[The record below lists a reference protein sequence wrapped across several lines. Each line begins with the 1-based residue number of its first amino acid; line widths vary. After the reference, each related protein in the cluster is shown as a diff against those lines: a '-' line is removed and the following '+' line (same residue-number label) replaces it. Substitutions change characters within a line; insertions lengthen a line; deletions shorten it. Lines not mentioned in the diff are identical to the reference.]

1 MRTLAVKGLRM
12 KKLALALS
20 LSAALAGCVSLG
32 KDPPPTLLTLT
43 PAVTAPAGLSAT
55 GKPADALTVIEPD
68 APQKLDVA
76 RVPVQ
81 VDGATVAYLKDAVW
95 VEKPARLFARLIS
108 ETIRAK
114 QTRMVI
120 AGSDIRFAAATKL
133 SGQLTEMGYDA
144 QSSSVVVRFDA
155 VLQQPDG
162 QVMTRRFEATVPG
175 VQATPEAVGPAL
187 NEAANKVAADVAAW
201 IG

>member
-1 MRTLAVKGLRM
+1 MRISTM
-12 KKLALALS
+12 KKLALALA
-20 LSAALAGCVSLG
+20 LSAAVSGCVSLG
-32 KDPPPTLLTLT
+32 KGPPPSLLTLT

-55 GKPADALTVIEPD
+55 GKPADALTVIDPD
-68 APQKLDVA
+68 APQKLDVT

-81 VDGATVAYLKDAVW
+81 VDGSTVAYLKDAVW
-95 VEKPARLFARLIS
+95 VEKPARLFARLVA

-120 AGSDIRFAAATKL
+120 EGSDVRFAAATKL
-133 SGQLTEMGYDA
+133 SGQLVEMGYDA
-144 QSSSVVVRFDA
+144 RTSTALVRFDA

-162 QVMTRRFEATVPG
+162 QVMTRRFEASVPG
-175 VQATPEAVGPAL
+175 VLANPQAVGTAL
-187 NEAANKVAADVAAW
+187 NQAANTVAADVASW

>member
-1 MRTLAVKGLRM
+1 M
-12 KKLALALS
+12 KKLALVLT
-20 LSAALAGCVSLG
+20 LSAALSGCVSLG
-32 KDPPPTLLTLT
+32 KDPPPALLTLT

-55 GKPADALTVIEPD
+55 GKPIDALTVIEPA
-68 APQKLDVA
+68 APQKLDVT

-81 VDGATVAYLKDAVW
+81 VDGATIAYLKDAVW

-120 AGSDIRFAAATKL
+120 EGSDVRFAAATKL
-133 SGQLTEMGYDA
+133 SGQLTEMGYDV
-144 QSSSVVVRFDA
+144 QSGSVVVRFDA
-155 VLQQPDG
+155 VLQQPNG

-187 NEAANKVAADVAAW
+187 NQAANKVAADVAAW